1 MSPRVVL
8 AAAAITAAACG
19 GGSGPNTGGSALL
32 SVGGDYTMAVT
43 LAESGCGAV
52 TVEPLPTRV
61 AHTPGELQFQLTH
74 GPATYAGT
82 LDREGGFVTQ
92 PRSFAD
98 GATTQTV
105 SITGHFTRTGFDAV
119 ATVDVQ
125 TPTAAPC
132 RYVVRWNGTKV
143 GAPNVIP

>member
-1 MSPRVVL
+1 MSARVML
-8 AAAAITAAACG
+8 AAAVISAAGCG
-19 GGSGPNTGGSALL
+19 GGSGPTPGTVLL
-32 SVGGDYTMAVT
+32 SVGGDYTMAVA

-52 TVEPLPTRV
+52 AVEPLPTRV
-61 AHTPGELQFQLTH
+61 AQTPGALEFQLTH

-92 PRSFAD
+92 PRSFND
-98 GATTQTV
+98 GVSTQTV

-125 TPTAAPC
+125 VPGAPSC
-132 RYVVRWNGTKV
+132 RYVVRWTGTKI
-143 GAPNVIP
+143 GSPNVIP

>member
-1 MSPRVVL
+1 ML
-8 AAAAITAAACG
+8 AAAAVAAAACG
-19 GGSGPNTGGSALL
+19 GGSGPTPGTVLL
-32 SVGGDYTMAVT
+32 SVGGDYTMAVA

-61 AHTPGELQFQLTH
+61 AQTPGALEFQLTH

-92 PRSFAD
+92 PRTFAD
-98 GATTQTV
+98 GAATQTV

-125 TPTAAPC
+125 SPTTAAC

-143 GAPNVIP
+143 GSPNVIP